1 MGVLSMK
8 DQIDMVNSPPHYNQ
22 YGIECIQAIKASMS
36 HLEFCGYLKG
46 NQLKYLWRYRYKGK
60 MKEDLEKAQQAQYK
74 EQVEAIDARI
84 KYLETKKSEVQKL
97 ITPTKET
104 ANA

>member
-1 MGVLSMK
+1 MIYNPFFS
-8 DQIDMVNSPPHYNQ
+8 NSDSLFSSFFAPTEIYVV
-22 YGIECIQAIKASMS
+22 A
-36 HLEFCGYLKG
+36 
-46 NQLKYLWRYRYKGK
+46 
-60 MKEDLEKAQQAQYK
+60 KEDLEKAQQAQYK

-84 KYLETKKSEVQKL
+84 KYLETKKNEVQKL